1 MIQNSIQAEEA
12 ALLATAQAMCVA
24 ARTAPKTKG
33 DDFIETCIVTGE
45 DKEALAAEM
54 ERLSP
59 ELGFGFFCRD
69 AVNIRDSF
77 AVVLIGVKNQTRG
90 MNAGCQYCGFAD
102 CQANKEAGAMCA
114 FGPIDLGIAMG
125 SATAVAADRRVDN
138 RVMFS
143 VGRAAL
149 SMGLL
154 GEDVVEVLGIPI
166 AAAGK
171 SPYYDR
177 KSKK

>member
-1 MIQNSIQAEEA
+1 MIQNGVYAEEA
-12 ALLATAQAMCVA
+12 ALLATAQEMCVA

-33 DDFIETCIVTGE
+33 EDFIVTCIVSGE
-45 DKEALAAEM
+45 EKEALAKEM

-77 AVVLIGVKNQTRG
+77 AVVLIGVKNQIRG

-102 CQANKEAGAMCA
+102 CQANIEAGAVCA
-114 FGPIDLGIAMG
+114 YGPIDLGIAVG
-125 SATAVAADRRVDN
+125 SAAAVASDRRVDS

-143 VGRAAL
+143 AGRAAMSL
-149 SMGLL
+149 GLL
-154 GEDVVEVLGIPI
+154 GEDVAEVLGLPI
-166 AAAGK
+166 AATGK
-171 SPYYDR
+171 SPYFDR